1 MRQGGTLKGGRQWCR
16 PRARENGLARVEPL
30 PDRVCLLHVPG
41 LDDMREAR
49 RRAPASRRVSQ
60 DSTGCFNL
68 WARVAPPF
76 VVRRRTSSARALAP
90 HWVSTNA
97 ILLRICFLYVLCCP
111 GACCPCDA
119 GQQQMPNTG
128 NMATAMHRI
137 ASTGSQEAAGR
148 EEVIL
153 DRRFQQL
160 VVYVEHNL
168 KQAPETFGEQ
178 HLANVVWGA
187 AKLRL
192 QREPLFNLVQ
202 REVSLAVSMRCAL
215 CRPAW
220 CGFGRQRAA
229 GSGAAARLVPRV
241 LGFVF

>member
-1 MRQGGTLKGGRQWCR
+1 MLPWCELR
-16 PRARENGLARVEPL
+16 TGIDCCYSLTYLFFVRLVLSLRVL
-30 PDRVCLLHVPG
+30 
-41 LDDMREAR
+41 
-49 RRAPASRRVSQ
+49 S
-60 DSTGCFNL
+60 
-68 WARVAPPF
+68 
-76 VVRRRTSSARALAP
+76 
-90 HWVSTNA
+90 
-97 ILLRICFLYVLCCP
+97 LRH
-111 GACCPCDA
+111 A

-229 GSGAAARLVPRV
+229 GSGAVARLVPRV